1 MCGRYA
7 LTQSPSAYADWFG
20 VDAIKTEA
28 LEPNYNVAPT
38 DPVYAVAEYDDE
50 RQLGVFRWGLLPWFS
65 KDRRQAAR
73 HINARIETVAQKASF
88 KDSFATKRCLIPA
101 DGFYEWERLGE
112 DKGKLPHF
120 IHADDDGP
128 IAFAGLWATW
138 KDPETEEKVRT
149 CTILTG
155 PPDATVKPLHDRMP
169 VILEPAL
176 WDGWLDLDLQDPD
189 QVHKLLAGR
198 KAVPLAEHAVSTLVN
213 SVKNNLPELIE
224 PLRG

>member
-7 LTQSPSAYADWFG
+7 LAQSPSAYADWFG
-20 VDAIKTEA
+20 VDAILTEA

-38 DPVYAVAEYDDE
+38 DPVYAVAEYEEE
-50 RQLGVFRWGLLPWFS
+50 RQLGVFRWGLVPWFS

-73 HINARIETVAQKASF
+73 HINARIETVAEKASF
-88 KDSFATKRCLIPA
+88 KESFTTKRCLVPA

-120 IHADDDGP
+120 IYPDGGGAL
-128 IAFAGLWATW
+128 AFAGLWATW
-138 KDPETEEKVRT
+138 KDPETKEKVRT

-155 PPDATVKPLHDRMP
+155 PPNDVVKPLHDRMP
-169 VILEPAL
+169 VILEPEL
-176 WDGWLDLDLQDPD
+176 WDLWLDTDLRDPD
-189 QVHKLLAGR
+189 QVHKLLANR

-213 SVKNNLPELIE
+213 SVKNNLPELID
-224 PLRG
+224 PLRS